1 MSHVRPGHDDQP
13 ARSAGHQAL
22 RRVLMVS
29 PHFPPDTSAGTHR
42 VRLLAPHLPATG
54 WEPTVV
60 TVDPSAYEGALDPD
74 LAALVPATVRV
85 VRAPAL
91 PADTTRRLGLGDLGI
106 RSWFGLKQACD
117 RLLATETFD
126 ALFITIYPTY
136 PALLGPILK
145 RRYRLPFVLDYQD
158 PWVGAWGR
166 DVGGGVGGTPDFKS
180 RMTRALAARCEPYV
194 VKAADGLTAVSSRT
208 YQDVLQRVP
217 QARPR
222 TCAEIPIG
230 FDAAD
235 INHLRSA
242 PRPNTWFPADDGRV
256 HLCYVGTLL
265 PTGFEVLRAFF
276 GGLALLR
283 DRDGASADR
292 IRLHFFG
299 TSNQRDPKSPER
311 VMPVAREMGVAQFVT
326 EHPPRLDYLDA
337 LSVQTHADGLL
348 LLGSIEPHYT
358 ASKIFPALL
367 SGRPMIALYHSASTV
382 VQMLAGRESATV
394 MAFGPEDP
402 SARVPQ
408 VADALARC
416 ARAPRAMPFGAA
428 APADEA
434 CIEAWSARVLAGTLG
449 RVLDEVARRADGERD
464 AA

>member
-1 MSHVRPGHDDQP
+1 M
-13 ARSAGHQAL
+13 

-42 VRLLAPHLPATG
+42 VRLLAPHLPAAG

-60 TVDPSAYEGALDPD
+60 TVDPAAYEGALDPD
-74 LAALVPATVRV
+74 LAALVPSTVRV
-85 VRAPAL
+85 VRATAL
-91 PADTTRRLGLGDLGI
+91 PSDTTRRLGLGDLGL

-117 RLLATETFD
+117 SLLANETFD

-145 RRYRLPFVLDYQD
+145 RRHRLPFVLDYQD

-166 DVGGGVGGTPDFKS
+166 EVGGGPGGTPDFKS
-180 RMTRALAARCEPYV
+180 RATRAIAEWCEPFV
-194 VKAADGLTAVSSRT
+194 VRAADGLTAVSSRT
-208 YQDVLQRVP
+208 YQDALNRVSDA
-217 QARPR
+217 QPR
-222 TCAEIPIG
+222 ACAEIPIG
-230 FDAAD
+230 FDVAD
-235 INHLRSA
+235 INHLRRA
-242 PRPNTWFPADDGRV
+242 PRRNTWFPAEDGRM

-265 PTGFEVLRAFF
+265 PTGFEVLRAFLA
-276 GGLALLR
+276 GLALLR
-283 DRDGASADR
+283 DRDGAAADR

-337 LSVQTHADGLL
+337 LSVQTHADALV

-367 SGRPMIALYHSASTV
+367 SGRPMVALYHSASTV
-382 VQMLAGRESATV
+382 VQMLSGRENASV

-408 VADALARC
+408 VADALARLVH
-416 ARAPRAMPFGAA
+416 APRAVPFAA
-428 APADEA
+428 AAAADEA
-434 CIEAWSARVLAGTLG
+434 CIDAWSARVLAGTLG
-449 RVLDEVARRADGERD
+449 RVLDAVARDDTSAQDV
-464 AA
+464 AS

>member
-1 MSHVRPGHDDQP
+1 M
-13 ARSAGHQAL
+13 

-42 VRLLAPHLPATG
+42 VRLLAPHLPAAG

-74 LAALVPATVRV
+74 LAALVPSTVRI

-91 PADTTRRLGLGDLGI
+91 SSERTRRLGLGDLGLRAWI
-106 RSWFGLKQACD
+106 GLKRTCEM
-117 RLLATETFD
+117 LLASERFD

-136 PALLGPILK
+136 PAMLGPLLK

-166 DVGGGVGGTPDFKS
+166 DVGGGPGGTPDFKS

-208 YQDVLQRVP
+208 YQDVLNRVP
-217 QARPR
+217 GARPR
-222 TCAEIPIG
+222 ICAEIPIG

-235 INHLRSA
+235 INHLRGA
-242 PRPNTWFPADDGRV
+242 PRRNTWFRADDDRV

-265 PTGFEVLRAFF
+265 PTGFEVLRAFL

-283 DRDGASADR
+283 ERDQAAADR

-326 EHPPRLDYLDA
+326 EYPPRLDYLDA
-337 LSVQTHADGLL
+337 LSVQTHADALL

-382 VQMLAGRESATV
+382 VQMLAGRENAMV

-408 VADALARC
+408 VADALALH
-416 ARAPRAMPFGAA
+416 ARAPRAVPFATAA
-428 APADEA
+428 AADEA
-434 CIEAWSARVLAGTLG
+434 CIEAWSARVLAGALG
-449 RVLDEVARRADGERD
+449 RVLDEVVRHEGGERD